1 MSFMKQHVLGI
12 VKVLGLLAGVSLTV
26 VAAIYIYTVPQ
37 GIAGG
42 KAASTDT
49 TVFCDR
55 GHKVAFID
63 AMHCGGM
70 SSCDRDSLLTAAGET
85 DMTTENICPKPR

>member
-12 VKVLGLLAGVSLTV
+12 LKILGLLTGASLAI
-26 VAAIYIYTVPQ
+26 VAALYIYTSPHR
-37 GIAGG
+37 ARTTP
-42 KAASTDT
+42 ASAD

-55 GHKVAFID
+55 AHKVAFID

-70 SSCDRDSLLTAAGET
+70 TSCDRVSLLTMAGET